1 MLIGLRPRLVKALA
15 TLHLEAFFLLL
26 LLTPSVDLPC
36 YVTSLK
42 LQAGELL
49 LVFLIASPAL
59 RACIIIACK
68 AAIGSAG

>member
-26 LLTPSVDLPC
+26 LTPSVDLPC
-36 YVTSLK
+36 YVTSLE

-59 RACIIIACK
+59 RACIIIAYK
-68 AAIGSAG
+68 ATIGSAG